1 MNPYTEKLTTALA
14 RYEAKCGI
22 DPSNAI
28 LDALWYDYSCTNP
41 VDDGLIRN
49 AEAKISPI
57 YAELS
62 LEASDCL
69 SDLIVD
75 LLNAYQRAAY
85 LEGLRTGAHLIQ
97 ELT

>member
-14 RYEAKCGI
+14 QYEAKCGI
-22 DPSNAI
+22 VPSNPI
-28 LDALWYDYSCTNP
+28 LDALWYDYSCRNP
-41 VDDGLIRN
+41 VDDGQVRA
-49 AEAKISPI
+49 AETQISSVF
-57 YAELS
+57 AELS
-62 LEASDCL
+62 LEASDSL

>member
-1 MNPYTEKLTTALA
+1 MNPYIQKLLTAIA
-14 RYEAKCGI
+14 AYEAKCCM
-22 DPSNAI
+22 DTPESI
-28 LDALWYDYSCTNP
+28 LEDLWYDYSCRNP
-41 VDDGLIRN
+41 VDDGQVRA
-49 AEAKISPI
+49 AETKISSV

-62 LEASDCL
+62 LEASDSL